1 LSSNYY
7 GYTNSKIG
15 GLKEMI
21 ETNYFNELQEQI
33 TNKGKWDMDRFHVFD
48 YEAGTG
54 KSRNSHKYIGEMTK
68 EKSYRVL
75 YIQRFVR
82 DDELIQTVNSINE
95 HAGRKVAV
103 AFTGDDSKSQERKG
117 QAKDSQV
124 ICISHRMYIQVC
136 KGNHPELID
145 KRNILIIDEYPDLL
159 EKISLS
165 ERDIGYLWF
174 SQYKYRNLL
183 LEELAQML
191 RDKFS
196 EYSRQMEVDKRKQ
209 MVYMDFREQKYET
222 IKIKL
227 PDMIESITE
236 KIDKELLLRC
246 SQILSN
252 GCFFY
257 ENSIHTFDNQIGFV
271 MLENNII
278 LDANGFDYRYSLS
291 KKFHIRHQPKFYDYS
306 LSTFHHYEVKTS
318 KKELSKQIN
327 LHEKAL
333 EQITPNVKEK
343 TLFITDKNNQTNLEE
358 KVAEYLSSGGMNDK
372 EIADITNE
380 RIKVD
385 YFGNIIGVNS
395 YREFENVVVLK
406 TPNYDY
412 LTYALT
418 YLYYRSK
425 DNKQIDDVQIFH
437 HEEVESI
444 RVSVV
449 AGEIYQAIK
458 RVNRDNSRKANVYV
472 FTTNQDAV
480 DLILQQLPGI
490 QYQKDTLS
498 VNKRKK
504 QSDKRVTKFEQQV
517 EKVKSM
523 IIELKNVGRESVQKK
538 EIREQLGENNVE
550 IDKSNFSRIIK
561 ACQTFLDANG
571 IRSEGQKI
579 ILNE

>member
-1 LSSNYY
+1 MTEKL
-7 GYTNSKIG
+7 
-15 GLKEMI
+15 
-21 ETNYFNELQEQI
+21 NYFDELREQI
-33 TNKGKWDMDRFHVFD
+33 MNKEKWDRDRFHVFD

-54 KSRNSHKYIGEMTK
+54 KSRNSHQYIGEMTK
-68 EKSYRVL
+68 VYSDRVL
-75 YIQRFVR
+75 YVQRFIR
-82 DDELIQTVNSINE
+82 DDELNHTVASIND
-95 HAGRKVAV
+95 HAGGQVAV
-103 AFTGDDSKSQERKG
+103 AFTGEDTKSQERKER
-117 QAKDSQV
+117 AKDAQV
-124 ICISHRMYIQVC
+124 LCISHRMYSQIC

-145 KRNILIIDEYPDLL
+145 KRNILIVDEYPDLL
-159 EKISLS
+159 ERISLS

-174 SQYKYRNLL
+174 SQHKYRNVL

-196 EYSRQMEVDKRKQ
+196 EYSRQMEVDKRNQ
-209 MVYMDFREQKYET
+209 MVYIDFQEQKYVT
-222 IKIKL
+222 MKIKL
-227 PDMIESITE
+227 LDMIESITE
-236 KIDKELLLRC
+236 KADKELLLRC

-252 GCFFY
+252 GCFLY
-257 ENSIHTFDNQIGFV
+257 EDSLHTFDNQIGFV
-271 MLENNII
+271 MLDNNII

-291 KKFHIRHQPKFYDYS
+291 KNFHIRHQPKFYDYS
-306 LSTFHHYEVKTS
+306 QSTFHHFEVKTS

-333 EQITPNVKEK
+333 EHLSPNLKGK
-343 TLFITDKNNQTNLEE
+343 TLFITDKGNRTDLEE
-358 KVAEYLSSGGMNDK
+358 KIAHFLSSRGMCNE
-372 EIADITNE
+372 EIVDIKNE

-395 YREFENVVVLK
+395 FREFENVAVLK

-418 YLYYRSK
+418 YLYYRRK
-425 DNKQIDDVQIFH
+425 DNKKIDDVQIFH

-444 RVSVV
+444 RMSVV

-490 QYQKDTLS
+490 QYTKDTLS
-498 VNKRKK
+498 VNKRKIP
-504 QSDKRVTKFEQQV
+504 SDMRVTKFEQQV
-517 EKVKSM
+517 EKVKSI
-523 IIELKNVGRESVQKK
+523 IIELKNIGRESIQKK
-538 EIREQLGENNVE
+538 KIREQLGENGTE
-550 IDKSNFSRIIK
+550 IDKGNFSRIIK
-561 ACQTFLDANG
+561 ACQTFLDAHE

-579 ILNE
+579 ILNEK